1 MLAQLFFVSCMFY
14 PFGQIIYKDIVFCHV
29 NAVEGT
35 RRFWVF
41 YSFGVHDLKTVRS
54 KLIILYT
61 LNVSDALLTY
71 LLVGT
76 GYFKEANFLLESIV
90 LNFIQ
95 LVFIKILL
103 PAALIAWVYFRI
115 GQANQSQLRLGNYAI
130 NLVLLLYIVVNMLH
144 LVWTV
149 SFLVF

>member
-1 MLAQLFFVSCMFY
+1 M
-14 PFGQIIYKDIVFCHV
+14 
-29 NAVEGT
+29 
-35 RRFWVF
+35 F

-90 LNFIQ
+90 LDFSQ